1 MSNEPLMIPPKVY
14 YQLQSLRE
22 SKSVNMLTEVKFGLR
37 EMGFEEALDW
47 VENNYEAY
55 LEHAKDG
62 GFEPVPPY
70 HPHDEEE
77 VSEMS
82 NTALWEA
89 YQHAKSQGP
98 QWRLDDIQ
106 LEIAERWEAKVAE
119 EYDI

>member
-1 MSNEPLMIPPKVY
+1 MSIRSSRMCEQTYDSQMSNEPLTILP
-14 YQLQSLRE
+14 
-22 SKSVNMLTEVKFGLR
+22 
-37 EMGFEEALDW
+37 
-47 VENNYEAY
+47 
-55 LEHAKDG
+55 H
-62 GFEPVPPY
+62 